1 MTKPALLS
9 RRKLLRLT
17 WASAGLSA
25 TSLTLAACTPTSTS
39 APAQPTS
46 VTTPVPS
53 PNPTDAPT
61 STPSAQT
68 DTVTNTVAIEAT
80 TPPLTATVAVLSD
93 EAPVGIESAE
103 TVAAMQTAAQAFLTG
118 LSDKQ
123 RATATYTFDNPER
136 WNWHWAVKQRNGI
149 ATADL
154 DAKQIELG
162 WALLRTGTTE
172 LGFSRMQNIIELQDR
187 EVGRSNGRYHF
198 TVFGEPGAPRWGWR
212 FEGNHISVNATIAGQ
227 HFTLTPL
234 FQGVVPTTA
243 KSGPRPGERVL
254 DRLENAARELVLAL
268 AEPERKVAVFQ
279 PNSLTD
285 LATGS
290 KRNITPLPATG
301 LAKSALTDPQLGL
314 MSEVVNEYIAIMPT
328 GMGQQQRAH
337 YDNANPND
345 VYFGWAGSLE
355 PNKPQYYRL
364 QGPRFLL
371 EFDNSRNSGTHVHSV
386 WRDFAQDFGDQM
398 RG

>member
-268 AEPERKVAVFQ
+268 AEQERKVAVFR
-279 PNSLTD
+279 PNSFTA

>member
-1 MTKPALLS
+1 
-9 RRKLLRLT
+9 
-17 WASAGLSA
+17 
-25 TSLTLAACTPTSTS
+25 
-39 APAQPTS
+39 
-46 VTTPVPS
+46 
-53 PNPTDAPT
+53 
-61 STPSAQT
+61 
-68 DTVTNTVAIEAT
+68 
-80 TPPLTATVAVLSD
+80 
-93 EAPVGIESAE
+93 
-103 TVAAMQTAAQAFLTG
+103 MQTAAQAFLAN
-118 LSDKQ
+118 LSDSQ
-123 RATATYTFDNPER
+123 RATATYPFDNAER

-172 LGFSRMQNIIELQDR
+172 LGFSRIQNIIELQDR

-198 TVFGEPGAPRWGWR
+198 TLFGEPGTPRWGWR
-212 FEGNHISVNATIAGQ
+212 FEGNHISVNATIAGNQ
-227 HFTLTPL
+227 YTLTPL

-243 KSGPRPGERVL
+243 KSGPRPGERIL
-254 DRLENAARELVLAL
+254 DRLENAARELVLSL
-268 AEPERKVAVFQ
+268 NEPERKVAIFQ

-290 KRNITPLPATG
+290 KRNITPLPVTG

-314 MSEVVNEYIAIMPT
+314 MSEVVNEYIAIMPNS
-328 GMGQQQRAH
+328 MGQQQRTH
-337 YDNANPND
+337 YDSANPND

-386 WRDFAQDFGDQM
+386 WRDFAQDFGDQLP
-398 RG
+398 G